1 VAEEKN
7 KEGATKDFVTPD
19 REANIASSK
28 AQSRISDHFKS
39 RAVSNKTTNK
49 TMEDSDGTGDKQR

>member
-1 VAEEKN
+1 MAEEKN
-7 KEGATKDFVTPD
+7 KEGATKDSETQD

-39 RAVSNKTTNK
+39 RAVSNKT
-49 TMEDSDGTGDKQR
+49 MSIDGSGDNQR